1 MKKSW
6 FLHEQLSESQ
16 ALELAERYRK
26 KNCPVE
32 KSLSSDFISWE
43 LRVLLSE
50 SSKPPRINRTFT
62 QKMWRD

>member
-6 FLHEQLSESQ
+6 FLYEQLSESQ

-26 KNCPVE
+26 KNYPVE
-32 KSLSSDFISWE
+32 KSLSSDFVSWE
-43 LRVLLSE
+43 LRVLLPE
-50 SSKPPRINRTFT
+50 SKKPPRIDRTYI

>member
-26 KNCPVE
+26 KNCRVE

-43 LRVLLSE
+43 LPVLLPE
-50 SSKPPRINRTFT
+50 SRKPPRVNRTYT
-62 QKMWRD
+62 QKIWRG